1 MNNQDAIYI
10 LKWNLLDRGGCDSF
24 SVDEKEALNKAID
37 ALQQVRKVGK
47 WVQCDWKHLEHGFM
61 ESDVDA
67 GMYCTNCRT
76 VFKKDKMVCIS
87 LEEKYPL
94 AVADLTQ
101 MHADLLLAGKR
112 YRDMTG
118 NNINHPNDYLIRV
131 YAQVI
136 LKTLIGKDE

>member
-1 MNNQDAIYI
+1 MDYQA
-10 LKWNLLDRGGCDSF
+10 LANLLFPNVTDTP
-24 SVDEKEALNKAID
+24 EA
-37 ALQQVRKVGK
+37 
-47 WVQCDWKHLEHGFM
+47 
-61 ESDVDA
+61 
-67 GMYCTNCRT
+67 
-76 VFKKDKMVCIS
+76 

-101 MHADLLLAGKR
+101 IHSDLLATGKQ

-131 YAQVI
+131 YAQVL

>member
-1 MNNQDAIYI
+1 VESSWGNELTSVFEFEKI
-10 LKWNLLDRGGCDSF
+10 LL
-24 SVDEKEALNKAID
+24 
-37 ALQQVRKVGK
+37 
-47 WVQCDWKHLEHGFM
+47 
-61 ESDVDA
+61 
-67 GMYCTNCRT
+67 
-76 VFKKDKMVCIS
+76 S